1 MGSFRVRRGMQAVD
15 QARLTEAFADALVDQ
30 LLALDP
36 TADVHGA
43 LTSGE
48 LWITVSVEVEDPFEA
63 VERARALIRAAAH
76 AAGAGTAGW
85 PVDDDV
91 WSWLR
96 PTGSLHADPAE
107 SLVAP

>member
-1 MGSFRVRRGMQAVD
+1 MGSYRVRLAVQAAD
-15 QARLTEAFADALVDQ
+15 RARLTEAYADALVDE
-30 LLALDP
+30 LLPLDP

-43 LTSGE
+43 LATGE

-63 VERARALIRAAAH
+63 VERARALIRTAAH
-76 AAGAGTAGW
+76 AAGAHTAGW
-85 PVDDDV
+85 PRGDDV

>member
-1 MGSFRVRRGMQAVD
+1 M
-15 QARLTEAFADALVDQ
+15 L
-30 LLALDP
+30 LDP

-43 LTSGE
+43 LATGE
-48 LWITVSVEVEDPFEA
+48 LWITVSVEAKDPFEA
-63 VERARALIRAAAH
+63 VEGARAPIRAAAH
-76 AAGAGTAGW
+76 AAGARTAGW
-85 PVDDDV
+85 PAGDDV